1 MKKQLICL
9 ALAGAVAAPITAQ
22 AVEIADTGIDFYGS
36 LRIMLEHAENADDTE
51 YKDASSRI
59 GLKGERD
66 LGEGLKAFAKYE
78 VAVNLDNEGDSIG
91 DMRYG
96 HLGLRGDW
104 GAISGGKVSSPF
116 YDAVGYYGDYMWWD
130 SAPVYYTLDGG
141 SRIGQSALYESPDL
155 AGLKLKALVQI
166 DDDDNGEE
174 GQNQLGANYSIGKLT
189 LGAAYTD
196 AANNHDIYGVS
207 ASYAG
212 NGYYINGAWMDR
224 EDTGSGFDALVGIPS
239 GKNLYTVGVSSLDD
253 DAGVDDFD
261 AVILAYQRS
270 LHKDVL
276 VWVEAMA
283 WDGTLYGIEDSN
295 VIHVG
300 MNFNF

>member
-1 MKKQLICL
+1 MKQQLISL
-9 ALAGAVAAPITAQ
+9 AIASAVMAPMTAQ
-22 AVEIADTGIDFYGS
+22 AVEIAETGVDFYGS
-36 LRIMLEHAENADDTE
+36 LRIMLEHAEYADDTE

-66 LGEGLKAFAKYE
+66 LGDGLKAFAKYE
-78 VAVNLDNEGDSIG
+78 VAVNLDNEGDTLG

-96 HLGLRGDW
+96 YLGLSGDW
-104 GAISGGKVSSPF
+104 GAISGGKVASPF
-116 YDAVGYYGDYMWWD
+116 YDAVAYYGDYMWWD

-166 DDDDNGEE
+166 DDEDNGEE
-174 GQNQLGANYSIGKLT
+174 GQHQLGANYRLGNLT

-196 AANNHDIYGVS
+196 AANGKDIYGLS
-207 ASYAG
+207 AAWSG
-212 NGYYINGAWMDR
+212 NGYYTNGAWMDR
-224 EDTGSGFDALVGIPS
+224 EDSGSGFDALIGVPA
-239 GKNLYTVGVSSLDD
+239 GKNLFTLGLSSMDD
-253 DAGVDDFD
+253 DASADFD
-261 AVILAYQRS
+261 AVILAFQRN

-276 VWVEAMA
+276 IWVEAMA
-283 WDGTLYGIEDSN
+283 WDGSLYGTEDSN
-295 VIHVG
+295 VINLG